1 MKVPTYAPAAEPSGG
16 KEETL
21 LFYLS
26 LFTRVRGFLPMRFC
40 HVSICREDEE
50 HKPGAVA
57 RVRGSAGFV
66 ACGRYLRRLL
76 PSRPLRAGEGHVLSC
91 AVVVW
96 TVNVRQLFWACF
108 LLLSC

>member
-1 MKVPTYAPAAEPSGG
+1 MKVPTYAPAADPSGG

-26 LFTRVRGFLPMRFC
+26 VFTRVKGFLPMRCC

-57 RVRGSAGFV
+57 RVRGSARFV

-76 PSRPLRAGEGHVLSC
+76 PTRPLRAGEGRVLSC
-91 AVVVW
+91 AVDG
-96 TVNVRQLFWACF
+96 
-108 LLLSC
+108 